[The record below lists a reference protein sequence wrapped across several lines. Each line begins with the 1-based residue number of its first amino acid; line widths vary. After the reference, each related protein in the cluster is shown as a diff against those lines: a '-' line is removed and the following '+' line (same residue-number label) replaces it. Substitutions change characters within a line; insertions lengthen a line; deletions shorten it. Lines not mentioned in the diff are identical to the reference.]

1 MTVKYLTTDE
11 INRDKNLMA
20 AWWDAWI
27 GHKARD
33 KDAFLRRLDL
43 LDQALPGWMRQD
55 DVARRLLASIR
66 KDAERLIA

>member
-27 GHKARD
+27 SHKARD
-33 KDAFLRRLDL
+33 KEAFLRRLDL
-43 LDQALPGWMRQD
+43 LAYAMPPSMRED